1 MRDRGRSRYE
11 HAGVSYLSSF
21 PGATQL
27 VVRHA
32 GCAFSGQNSCLLACR
47 GRPVTLGA
55 GRGGRDRAARGV
67 WPHSHSPRLPFN
79 HALGQSVVSIA
90 LFAFQLFASRGASAT
105 SPPGGDGRWPLMMMM
120 TTALVFGRALGR
132 NLSGGLHHL
141 DAGTGATL
149 NYNWGYLFRLH
160 MQARG
165 EKSETVEKEKAKKR
179 KKEKKEERALS
190 SSFDHIGKCRW
201 RCPGSPFIVLRR
213 YVLYID
219 TYVQRRRRL
228 HAASEPL
235 ESAETVFPLL
245 IGTTVSTPYPTM
257 RIPTVGGVA
266 VRWRRRVQK
275 MCNVPAR

>member
-1 MRDRGRSRYE
+1 
-11 HAGVSYLSSF
+11 
-21 PGATQL
+21 
-27 VVRHA
+27 
-32 GCAFSGQNSCLLACR
+32 
-47 GRPVTLGA
+47 
-55 GRGGRDRAARGV
+55 
-67 WPHSHSPRLPFN
+67 
-79 HALGQSVVSIA
+79 
-90 LFAFQLFASRGASAT
+90 
-105 SPPGGDGRWPLMMMM
+105 MMMM

-165 EKSETVEKEKAKKR
+165 EKSETVEKEKAKRR

-219 TYVQRRRRL
+219 MYSDAAAYTPRANLSSRPRRFSRCL
-228 HAASEPL
+228 S
-235 ESAETVFPLL
+235 
-245 IGTTVSTPYPTM
+245 GTTVSTPYPTM

-275 MCNVPAR
+275 MCICTCEMTTQIHADVACRNANPATDSRPQSDSICST